1 MNNLQKRDDKVL
13 IHKEIYIC
21 DRCEKELEKKEVK
34 QKFDGYHQY
43 ELCSEC
49 ADIYEKYK
57 EEIKT
62 VEQKV
67 DNINKNFKFG
77 KYTPA
82 YLNNER
88 WY

>member
-1 MNNLQKRDDKVL
+1 ML

-21 DRCEKELEKKEVK
+21 DRCEKELEKEEVK
-34 QKFDGYHQY
+34 QKFDVMGIY

-49 ADIYEKYK
+49 AEIYEKYK
-57 EEIKT
+57 EEIKA
-62 VEQKV
+62 VEQKL

-82 YLNNER
+82 YLNSR
-88 WY
+88 R